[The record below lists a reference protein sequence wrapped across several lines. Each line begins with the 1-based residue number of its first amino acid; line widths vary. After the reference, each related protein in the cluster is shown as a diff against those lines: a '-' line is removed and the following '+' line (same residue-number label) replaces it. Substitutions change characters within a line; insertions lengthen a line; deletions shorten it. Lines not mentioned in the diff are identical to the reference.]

1 MAAFRKKEDRVDVHI
16 WLEVRHVATIDALAK
31 SYNLSRAQI
40 IAGLIEEYEE
50 RMKSKEKTENVDMV
64 GDTH

>member
-1 MAAFRKKEDRVDVHI
+1 MAAFRKKEDRVDIHI
-16 WLEVRHVATIDALAK
+16 WLEVRHVATIDALART
-31 SYNLSRAQI
+31 YNLSRAQI

-64 GDTH
+64 SDIH